1 MGPTPLDDFLFD
13 LRGFLVVR
21 DAIDATLLSRLNG
34 AFDRMP
40 PLEPG
45 EWVGNAQRR
54 DYTGDTGF
62 ELHNCVEF
70 DPAFEELIDH
80 PGWIDH
86 ARHYAGEERSY
97 VEGLFIDECIA
108 SIRRSGGHHPV
119 HSGGHHAAMRT
130 QYRHEH
136 GVFRC
141 GQMNVLLALTDIGP
155 GDGATMVVPGSHKS
169 NLPHPLAGDYARG
182 DRMDS
187 LLSRHM
193 WMHETAEWI
202 AYRLSSRIFC
212 VTEKLRDAVAIK
224 HPGQA
229 GKAEHL
235 SVSVDPDV
243 FAPTPF
249 DTADGVLRIVY
260 AGRLDAFKDPELMFE
275 AARRLHARL
284 GGKFEFHY
292 CGAADPHR
300 FPQFAAIEPFTVR
313 HGALTPDGVAKVMA
327 RVHMGWLTSHFEGMP
342 CFLLELLASGRPFT
356 GLRLPQFDKV
366 VRPGVSGLTTD
377 RTDDRDETADNVAAT
392 AAELWARIRAGAIDP
407 QAVAASI
414 VPLTVANQLSRLFQA
429 HEALAF
435 GGRATPARDA
445 AQTA

>member
-1 MGPTPLDDFLFD
+1 MRLVSIHTMDPRGTKVGGIETHVRQIVKHHPAHMRVLFVGTDETGDLEIGKIVPLSIAGRAIDFLPL
-13 LRGFLVVR
+13 LRVEPDMVQAVATSIGTSITFRFARALLAHLRTIRRAIAGEPASVEIERFEFAPVARLLGRKLVV
-21 DAIDATLLSRLNG
+21 LN
-34 AFDRMP
+34 
-40 PLEPG
+40 
-45 EWVGNAQRR
+45 
-54 DYTGDTGF
+54 
-62 ELHNCVEF
+62 HNEF
-70 DPAFEELIDH
+70 
-80 PGWIDH
+80 G
-86 ARHYAGEERSY
+86 
-97 VEGLFIDECIA
+97 
-108 SIRRSGGHHPV
+108 
-119 HSGGHHAAMRT
+119 
-130 QYRHEH
+130 
-136 GVFRC
+136 
-141 GQMNVLLALTDIGP
+141 
-155 GDGATMVVPGSHKS
+155 
-169 NLPHPLAGDYARG
+169 RG

-414 VPLTVANQLSRLFQA
+414 VPFTVANQLSRLFQA